1 MTSKLKASVF
11 AACFLWTVSATPQ
24 LFAAD
29 HSSPSG
35 KQISHVLLISIDG
48 MHALDFSNCSKGIS
62 TINGGQPYCPNMAAL
77 GQTGISY
84 IAASTSKPSDS
95 FPGLTSLITGATP
108 RSAGLFYDI
117 SYDRA
122 LSPPAQTTPYGIVG
136 GPTLCPSVVGTQVGF
151 DEQIDVD
158 LTRVDG
164 GGGIN
169 PDYLPRDPNKGCA
182 KVYPHSYLRVNTIFN
197 VVKEAGGYTAWTDK
211 HPAYEFT
218 NGPNGNGVDD
228 FFGPEINSTVVP
240 LDMKGY
246 DVPSC
251 HTIPDTTSTS
261 DWTTSF
267 QNIQCYDSLHVQA
280 ILNQID
286 GKTHDGSSAAP
297 VPTVFGANF
306 QSVSVGQKL
315 VESSISTTGGYVD
328 ALGTPSPAL
337 LTEIQFMDNAI
348 GQFVAELKKRE
359 LYASTLIIITAKHGQ
374 SAIDPNRLLRI
385 PADNPA
391 FEAPSD
397 ALGGIG
403 GPIVAQA
410 IEDDVSLMWLNNSS
424 LTSSAV
430 LTLTQNEGVTG
441 GGEIFAGNS
450 LNLLFN
456 DPTLD
461 SRSPDIVQAPNVGVI
476 YTGHQAKV
484 AEHGGFAHDDTN
496 VMMLLSNP
504 KFAAQTVTGS
514 VETRQVAPT
523 ILRAL
528 GLQPSLLTAVQQ
540 EHTTILPELP
550 FVFDHQ

>member
-1 MTSKLKASVF
+1 MTSKLKAGVF
-11 AACFLWTVSATPQ
+11 AACFLWTAFAVPQ
-24 LFAAD
+24 LFAA
-29 HSSPSG
+29 SAPG
-35 KQISHVLLISIDG
+35 KQVSHVLLISIDG

-77 GQTGISY
+77 ALTGINY

-95 FPGLTSLITGATP
+95 FPGLTALVTGATP
-108 RSAGLFYDI
+108 RSAGVFYDV

-122 LSPPAQTTPYGIVG
+122 LSPPSKTTPYGIIG

-151 DEQIDVD
+151 DEQIDYD

-169 PDYLPRDPNKGCA
+169 PDYLPRDPKNGCA
-182 KVYPHSYLRVNTIFN
+182 KVYPHNYVRVNTIFN

-211 HPAYEFT
+211 HPAYDLT
-218 NGPNGNGVDD
+218 NGPTGNGVND
-228 FFGPEINSTVVP
+228 FFGPEINSLVVP
-240 LDMKGY
+240 LDQKGY

-251 HTIPDTTSTS
+251 HTIPDPTATD

-267 QNIQCYDSLHVQA
+267 QNIQCYDLLHVQA

-286 GKTHDGSSAAP
+286 GKTHDGSASAP

-328 ALGTPSPAL
+328 ALGTPSQAL
-337 LTEIQFMDNAI
+337 LSEIQFMDNAI
-348 GQFVAELKKRE
+348 GQFVAELKKQG
-359 LYASTLIIITAKHGQ
+359 LSDSTLIIITAKHGQ

-403 GPIVAQA
+403 GPTVAQA
-410 IEDDVSLMWLNNSS
+410 IEDDISLMWLNSSS
-424 LTSSAV
+424 LTSAAV
-430 LTLTQNEGVTG
+430 LTLTQSEGVTG
-441 GGEIFAGNS
+441 GGQIFAGNS
-450 LNLLFN
+450 LDLLFN
-456 DPTLD
+456 DPSLD
-461 SRSPDIVQAPNVGVI
+461 SRTPDIIQAPNVGVI

-504 KFAAQTVTGS
+504 KLAPQTVTNP

-523 ILRAL
+523 ILRVL
-528 GLQPSLLTAVQQ
+528 GLQPSSLLAVQQ
-540 EHTTILPELP
+540 EHTTLLPELP